1 MKKVEEELAVDFSKL
16 TKGEISQWFQQ
27 FKYTPKEYIDIDAD
41 LENSDKL
48 SEREIFEMVTDKAKK
63 DNDKYI

>member
-1 MKKVEEELAVDFSKL
+1 MTNNNEKTRLNVNQKIEEEKKVEEELAEDFSKL

-41 LENSDKL
+41 VENSDKL
-48 SEREIFEMVTDKAKK
+48 SER
-63 DNDKYI
+63 